1 MFCMTE
7 FILKLKKKT
16 DQTSSPSQPPS
27 GLEVDPGEII
37 QFNWLTADH
46 LGATAKQTKCMNL

>member
-37 QFNWLTADH
+37 
-46 LGATAKQTKCMNL
+46 